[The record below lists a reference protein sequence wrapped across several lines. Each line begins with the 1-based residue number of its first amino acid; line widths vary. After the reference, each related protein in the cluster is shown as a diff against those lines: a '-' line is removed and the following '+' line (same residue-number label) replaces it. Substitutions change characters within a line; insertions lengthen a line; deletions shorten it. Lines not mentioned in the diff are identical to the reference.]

1 MNRVDA
7 GSCLDL
13 LPTLPAGCASL
24 VFADP
29 PFNIGYQ
36 YDVYDDRTDRQSYLR
51 FADRWLCEAVRVLAP
66 RGSLFLAIG
75 DEFAAEYKVRLD
87 ALGLTMRNW
96 IVWHY
101 AFGPHQKK
109 KFGRDHVHI
118 LYYVRD
124 PEHFTFNANAIR
136 IESARQRMGDKRA
149 NPLGRVPGDVW
160 SVPRLPGNARERTG
174 HPCQMPETVLARIIL
189 SCTNP
194 GDLVVD
200 PFAGSGTTLAV
211 ASRLSRTWYGCELS
225 GAYAVRV
232 RERLEAIAEQ
242 EGMRSEEVGDYDET

>member
-1 MNRVDA
+1 MLAECRLGD
-7 GSCLDL
+7 CLDV
-13 LPTLPAGCASL
+13 LPTLPAGGARL

-29 PFNIGYQ
+29 PFNIGYR
-36 YDVYDDRTDRQSYLR
+36 YDVYEDRRPKAEYLAW
-51 FADRWLCEAVRVLAP
+51 ADRWLAECVRVLDP
-66 RGSLFLAIG
+66 TGSFFLAIG
-75 DEFAAEYKVRLD
+75 DECAAEYKVRLD

-109 KFGRDHVHI
+109 KFGRDHAHI

-124 PEHFTFNANAIR
+124 PKRFTFNADAVR
-136 IESARQRMGDKRA
+136 VESARQRDGDRRA
-149 NPLGRVPGDVW
+149 NPAGRVPGDVW

-174 HPCQMPETVLARIIL
+174 HPCQMPESILDRIVRA
-189 SCTNP
+189 TTDP

-211 ASRLSRTWYGCELS
+211 AQRLGRRAIGCELS
-225 GAYAVRV
+225 ETYQALA
-232 RERLEAIAEQ
+232 RERLSGAA
-242 EGMRSEEVGDYDET
+242 R